1 MGTPT
6 ACSPPRRGLLW
17 PPLRVTPPTGL
28 PGVPMKMP
36 LGEATPWVSLLIIQ
50 PYILLLLRPFVS
62 AHLCLLIFAKSLCI
76 CLLVHSL
83 PPCVLVHLSHSVSQS
98 VTYSQPC
105 SASCVCLYYECQPMP
120 SACAKV
126 SMKETLHDLPDAQET
141 CCEVKTASRTD
152 MIAVQTCQRSAVA
165 KVLQPFGI
173 GLGQNAVQPCSTIWG
188 DCPEALLVSVLSV
201 AASVYLHSTPSEV
214 SLQSQHSPRACLLV
228 MPYDVNR
235 KLN

>member
-1 MGTPT
+1 MGTST

-17 PPLRVTPPTGL
+17 PPLRATPPTGL
-28 PGVPMKMP
+28 PGVPMKTP
-36 LGEATPWVSLLIIQ
+36 SGEATPWVSLLIIQ
-50 PYILLLLRPFVS
+50 PYFLLLVCPFVS
-62 AHLCLLIFAKSLCI
+62 AHFCLLVFAKSLCI

-141 CCEVKTASRTD
+141 CCASGKN
-152 MIAVQTCQRSAVA
+152 S
-165 KVLQPFGI
+165 K
-173 GLGQNAVQPCSTIWG
+173 
-188 DCPEALLVSVLSV
+188 
-201 AASVYLHSTPSEV
+201 
-214 SLQSQHSPRACLLV
+214 
-228 MPYDVNR
+228 
-235 KLN
+235 